1 MITMTNSITYDQ
13 IYNFAYENPED
24 FWKKE
29 GERIDWIK
37 PYKKIRDVVWSKK
50 DVRIKWFYDGT
61 LNASYNCI
69 DRHLEKDGD
78 KIAIIWEG
86 DNPNESLNISY
97 KELHKNVSKFANI
110 LKSWRTKRR

>member
-1 MITMTNSITYDQ
+1 MSEELIFPVPESFKSKAHIDKDSYDQ

-50 DVRIKWFYDGT
+50 M
-61 LNASYNCI
+61 
-69 DRHLEKDGD
+69 
-78 KIAIIWEG
+78 
-86 DNPNESLNISY
+86 
-97 KELHKNVSKFANI
+97 
-110 LKSWRTKRR
+110 